1 MPEAQGNDLPDR
13 ISGTRHPRLLQ
24 STPVVREHAKF
35 IFVTG
40 GVASGLGKGITTASL
55 GRLFTSRGL
64 KVVLQKLDPYVN
76 VDPGTMNPFEHG
88 EVFVLDDGAETDL
101 DLGHYE
107 RFLDADL
114 HRGSNFT
121 TGAVYSSVL
130 AKERRGDYLGK
141 TVQVI
146 PHITDEIKS
155 RVRALA
161 EAEQA
166 DLQIVE
172 IGGTVGDIESLPFLE
187 AIRQLRNEIGRDRC
201 AFVHVSLMPFIG
213 PSGELKTKPT
223 QHSVKE
229 LRALGLQPDAIV
241 CRSDRPIGRNLKEK
255 VSLLCDVPI
264 AGVISAPDA
273 PSIYEVPLVLH
284 KEGLDTLLAEHLRID
299 EGADLSEWEALV
311 ERVHAATTPV
321 DIAVV
326 GKYVYLRDAYL
337 SVMEALRHGGF
348 HHGADVQ
355 IHWIASD
362 DLGGEATEDA
372 LREMDGILIPGGFG
386 VRGVEGKVDAVR
398 FARAR
403 RIPFLGICLGL
414 QCAVIEF
421 ARHVCGL
428 EGANSSEFDP
438 ACTHAVIDLLP
449 EQKDVT
455 DLGATMR
462 LGAQPCYLEPGTRA
476 AAAYDADVVE
486 ERHRHRWEVNPAYL
500 DALRAGGLVI
510 SGSSQKGR
518 LAEIIELPD
527 HPFFVAGQFH
537 PELRSRPTRPHPLF
551 REFVG
556 AAREQ
561 RLRRSEADETIVVTG

>member
-1 MPEAQGNDLPDR
+1 M
-13 ISGTRHPRLLQ
+13 
-24 STPVVREHAKF
+24 VREHTKF

-121 TGAVYSSVL
+121 TGAVYGSVL

-255 VSLLCDVPI
+255 ISLLCDVPI
-264 AGVISAPDA
+264 AGVVSAPDA
-273 PSIYEVPLVLH
+273 PSIYEVPLVLNR
-284 KEGLDTLLAEHLRID
+284 EGLDDLLALHLRID
-299 EGADLSEWEALV
+299 EDPDLSEWLGLV
-311 ERVHAATTPV
+311 ERVHAATDPV

-326 GKYVYLRDAYL
+326 GKYVNLRDAYL
-337 SVMEALRHGGF
+337 SVMEALAHGGF
-348 HHGADVQ
+348 HHGADVRV
-355 IHWIASD
+355 HWIASD
-362 DLGGEATEDA
+362 DLGGDATAVA
-372 LREMDGILIPGGFG
+372 LSEMDGVLIPGGFG
-386 VRGVEGKVDAVR
+386 VRGVEGKIDAVR
-398 FARAR
+398 FAREEAV
-403 RIPFLGICLGL
+403 PFLGICLGL
-414 QCAVIEF
+414 QCAVVEF

-438 ACTHAVIDLLP
+438 ACAHPVIDLLP

-455 DLGATMR
+455 DLGASMR
-462 LGAQPCYLEPGTRA
+462 LGAQPCYLEPGSRA

-486 ERHRHRWEVNPAYL
+486 ERHRHRFEVNPAYHDQL
-500 DALRAGGLVI
+500 QAGGLVI

-518 LAEIIELPD
+518 LAEIIELPE

-556 AAREQ
+556 AA
-561 RLRRSEADETIVVTG
+561 LAFRRARVTSEGRVVVAG

>member
-1 MPEAQGNDLPDR
+1 M
-13 ISGTRHPRLLQ
+13 
-24 STPVVREHAKF
+24 VREDTKY

-55 GRLFTSRGL
+55 GRLFKSRGL

-187 AIRQLRNEIGRDRC
+187 AIRQLRNEVGRDRC

-284 KEGLDTLLAEHLRID
+284 KEGLDSLLADHLRID
-299 EGADLSEWEALV
+299 AAADISEWEALV
-311 ERVHAATTPV
+311 DRVHSSTEPV

-326 GKYVYLRDAYL
+326 GKYVTLRDAYL

-348 HHGADVQ
+348 AHGYDVK

-362 DLGGEATEDA
+362 DLGGEATETA
-372 LREMDGILIPGGFG
+372 LAAMDGILIPGGFG

-398 FARAR
+398 FARER
-403 RIPFLGICLGL
+403 GVPFLGICLGL

-421 ARHVCGL
+421 ARNVCGL

-438 ACTHAVIDLLP
+438 ACMHPVIDLLP

-476 AAAYDADVVE
+476 ASAYGADVVE
-486 ERHRHRWEVNPAYL
+486 ERHRHRYEVNPSYHERL
-500 DALRAGGLVI
+500 VAGGLVI

-551 REFVG
+551 REFIG
-556 AAREQ
+556 AAG
-561 RLRRSEADETIVVTG
+561 RRRGSRTGTGGTVVVAG

>member
-1 MPEAQGNDLPDR
+1 M
-13 ISGTRHPRLLQ
+13 
-24 STPVVREHAKF
+24 VREQPKF

-40 GVASGLGKGITTASL
+40 GVASGLGKGITSASL
-55 GRLFTSRGL
+55 GRLFKSRGL
-64 KVVLQKLDPYVN
+64 KVAVQKLDPYLN

-107 RFLDADL
+107 RFIDIDL
-114 HRGSNFT
+114 HRGSNHT
-121 TGAVYSSVL
+121 TGAIYSAVI

-146 PHITDEIKS
+146 PHITDEIKE
-155 RVRALA
+155 RVRSLA
-161 EAEQA
+161 ETEAA
-166 DLQIVE
+166 DVVIVE

-187 AIRQLRNEIGRDRC
+187 AIRQLRNEIGRDNC

-229 LRALGLQPDAIV
+229 LRSLGIQPDAIV

-255 VSLLCDVPI
+255 ISLLCDVPI
-264 AGVISAPDA
+264 SGVISAPDA

-284 KEGLDTLLAEHLRID
+284 KEGLDTELARHLGID
-299 EGADLSEWEALV
+299 AEPDLSEWDDLV
-311 ERVHAATTPV
+311 GRLHAATEPV
-321 DIAVV
+321 TIAVV
-326 GKYVYLRDAYL
+326 GKYVNMRDAYL
-337 SVMEALRHGGF
+337 SVTEALYHGGF

-355 IHWIASD
+355 IRWVASD
-362 DLGGEATEDA
+362 DLGGIATEEA
-372 LREMDGILIPGGFG
+372 LRGVDGILIPGGFG
-386 VRGVEGKVDAVR
+386 IRGVEGKVAAVR
-398 FARAR
+398 YAREQ

-438 ACTHAVIDLLP
+438 ASPHAVIDLLP
-449 EQKDVT
+449 EQKNVT
-455 DLGATMR
+455 DLGGSMR
-462 LGAQPCYLEPGTRA
+462 LGAQPCHLVPGTIA
-476 AAAYDADVVE
+476 AKAYGEDVVY
-486 ERHRHRWEVNPAYL
+486 ERHRHRWEVNPAYHEIL
-500 DALRAGGLVI
+500 EQAGLVL
-510 SGSSQKGR
+510 SGNSHNGR
-518 LAEIIELPD
+518 LTEIIELPD

-551 REFVG
+551 RGFVG
-556 AAREQ
+556 AAQ
-561 RLRRSEADETIVVTG
+561 AYRRAKADESVSVG

>member
-1 MPEAQGNDLPDR
+1 M
-13 ISGTRHPRLLQ
+13 SF
-24 STPVVREHAKF
+24 PVVREDTKY

-55 GRLFTSRGL
+55 GRLFSSRGL

-121 TGAVYSSVL
+121 TGAVYSAVL

-146 PHITDEIKS
+146 PHVTDEIKS
-155 RVRALA
+155 RVLALA
-161 EAEQA
+161 ATDQA
-166 DLQIVE
+166 DVQIVE

-187 AIRQLRNEIGRDRC
+187 AIRQLRNEVGRDRC

-229 LRALGLQPDAIV
+229 LRSLGLQPDAIV

-255 VSLLCDVPI
+255 ISLLCDVPI
-264 AGVISAPDA
+264 GGVVSAPDA

-284 KEGLDTLLAEHLRID
+284 REGLDQLLAEHLRID
-299 EGADLSEWEALV
+299 AEPDISEWTALV
-311 ERVHAATTPV
+311 DAVHAATEPV

-337 SVMEALRHGGF
+337 SVVEALYHGGF
-348 HHGADVQ
+348 HHGADVR
-355 IHWIASD
+355 IHWVASD
-362 DLGGEATEDA
+362 DLGGENTESMLAD
-372 LREMDGILIPGGFG
+372 MDGILIPGGFG
-386 VRGVEGKVDAVR
+386 VRGVEGKIDAVR
-398 FARAR
+398 YARER
-403 RIPFLGICLGL
+403 GVPFLGICLGL
-414 QCAVIEF
+414 QCAVVEF
-421 ARHVCGL
+421 ARNVCGL

-438 ACTHAVIDLLP
+438 ATTHPVIDLLP

-462 LGAQPCYLEPGTRA
+462 LGAQPCYIEPGTLA
-476 AAAYDADVVE
+476 AKAYGVDVVE
-486 ERHRHRWEVNPAYL
+486 ERHRHRWEVNPAYHE
-500 DALRAGGLVI
+500 ALTAAGLRI

-518 LAEIIELPD
+518 LAEIIELDD
-527 HPFFVAGQFH
+527 HPFFIAGQFH

-551 REFVG
+551 RDFVG
-556 AAREQ
+556 AAVA
-561 RLRRSEADETIVVTG
+561 RRATRSTSVVTSASG

>member
-1 MPEAQGNDLPDR
+1 M
-13 ISGTRHPRLLQ
+13 
-24 STPVVREHAKF
+24 VRERTKF

-55 GRLFTSRGL
+55 GRLFKSRGL

-107 RFLDADL
+107 RFLDQDL

-121 TGAVYSSVL
+121 TGAVYGSVL

-146 PHITDEIKS
+146 PHITDEIKA
-155 RVRALA
+155 RVVALA
-161 EAEQA
+161 DAEQA

-187 AIRQLRNEIGRDRC
+187 AVRQLRNEVGRDRC
-201 AFVHVSLMPFIG
+201 AFVHVSLMPYIG

-255 VSLLCDVPI
+255 ISLLCDVPI
-264 AGVISAPDA
+264 AGVVSTPDA
-273 PSIYEVPLVLH
+273 PSIYEVPLMLH
-284 KEGLDTLLAEHLRID
+284 KEGLDGLLADHLRI
-299 EGADLSEWEALV
+299 EAPADLSEWEALV
-311 ERVHAATTPV
+311 DRVHAATQPV

-337 SVMEALRHGGF
+337 SVVEALTHGGLE
-348 HHGADVQ
+348 HGCEVRV
-355 IHWIASD
+355 HWIASD
-362 DLGGEATEDA
+362 DLGGEATESA
-372 LREMDGILIPGGFG
+372 LASMDGILIPGGFG
-386 VRGVEGKVDAVR
+386 VRGVEGKIDAVR
-398 FARAR
+398 YAREQR
-403 RIPFLGICLGL
+403 VPFLGICLGL

-421 ARHVCGL
+421 ARNVCDMP
-428 EGANSSEFDP
+428 GANSSEFDP
-438 ACTHAVIDLLP
+438 ACTDAVIDLLP

-455 DLGATMR
+455 DLGASMR
-462 LGAQPCYLEPGTRA
+462 LGAQPCFVEPGTRA
-476 AAAYDADVVE
+476 AAAYGVDVVE

-500 DALRAGGLVI
+500 DRLREAGLII

-518 LAEIIELPD
+518 LAEIVEIAD
-527 HPFFVAGQFH
+527 HPFFVTSQFH

-551 REFVG
+551 RDFVG
-556 AAREQ
+556 SAREH
-561 RLRRSEADETIVVTG
+561 RLRSAEAGVIIAG